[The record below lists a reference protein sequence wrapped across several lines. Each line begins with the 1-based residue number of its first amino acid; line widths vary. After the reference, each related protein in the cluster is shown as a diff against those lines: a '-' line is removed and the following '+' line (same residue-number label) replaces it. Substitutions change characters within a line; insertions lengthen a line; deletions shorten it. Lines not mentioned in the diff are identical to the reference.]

1 MWRPA
6 MKVEDIE
13 GVGRTYANKLS
24 DAGVSSIE
32 DLLGKGAKRT
42 GRKSL
47 AEAVGV
53 SEQRILEWV
62 NRADLIRIKGVG
74 SELADLLE
82 AAGVDSPAELAGRTP
97 ANLHAKMV
105 EINAAKKLVRQL
117 PSEQQVQSW
126 IAEAK
131 GLPRVVE
138 H

>member
-1 MWRPA
+1 

-13 GVGRTYANKLS
+13 GVGPSYANKLS
-24 DAGVSSIE
+24 GAGVGSVE
-32 DLLGKGAKRT
+32 DLLGKGGKRA
-42 GRKSL
+42 GRKTL

-74 SELADLLE
+74 SELSDLLE
-82 AAGVDSPAELAGRTP
+82 AAGVDSSVELARRTP
-97 ANLHAKMV
+97 GNLHAKLV
-105 EINAAKKLVRQL
+105 EINAAKQLVRQL
-117 PSEQQVQSW
+117 PSEQQVQAW

-131 GLPRVVE
+131 TLPRVVE

>member
-1 MWRPA
+1 
-6 MKVEDIE
+6 MKVEEIE
-13 GVGRTYANKLS
+13 GVGPTYAKKLS
-24 DAGVSSIE
+24 DAGIGSVD
-32 DLLGKGAKRT
+32 DLLVKGGKRA

-47 AEAVGV
+47 AAAVDV

-74 SELADLLE
+74 SELSDLLE
-82 AAGVDSPAELAGRTP
+82 AAGVDSPAELARRTP
-97 ANLHAKMV
+97 GNLHAKMV

-117 PSEQQVQSW
+117 PSEQQVQAW
-126 IAEAK
+126 IADAK